1 MEYTRI
7 PHHPVLNI
15 PNHNQSNEEVDLEA
29 YPPPLDVR
37 RSRPSFFHARNESEV
52 SSFSGI
58 TYFDQSTLEFD
69 PPPTERKDNASRL
82 LPHGGSRDS
91 ESSTRIVPRKRD
103 WLKEWWFWEVGGCV
117 VSIVCMS
124 LTAYFI
130 YKFDERPQSDWKFFM
145 SPNTSIST
153 LITITKTS
161 MLLPV
166 MECIS
171 QLKWRYFWTGKRPLV
186 ELEAFDA
193 ASRGPWGSFV
203 FAGKTKLKSRIT
215 LLGAFIVVG
224 SLAMEPLAQQIVSFE
239 TRWHSRPA
247 GEVTQLCD
255 KNFVITANN
264 ETGNHLVKSMAWTA
278 GPVPEIT
285 DWNSTGLLTRFIIG
299 RFRQYWTDSD
309 EFDPVS
315 NTPELTKCDLLWSAK
330 LYENFTYQNGTAS
343 NKGDLPYN
351 FTLSD
356 MPLKRQPSP
365 NPDVSVFSIDKENLG
380 THNETYLNNIFDTT
394 FNVSNNEQR
403 IFEVNNTVYNITSL
417 FLSSM
422 LNMHLTDTSMST
434 GSFLEE
440 NNKFDQFFGRALLYG
455 DSIQET
461 MGSVAESITN
471 MIQPAGDVQA
481 ADGTPDRFVE
491 AFTGVAETYV
501 VMRMRWF
508 AFTGSMVFLSTVF
521 LLITIFVNR
530 HTNTPPWKS
539 CSLPFLF
546 HGLEGWNEY
555 NDEELRKM
563 DARAEGMRAK
573 LEKNAEGNIKFM
585 KR

>member
-255 KNFVITANN
+255 SKIYVNQAYKPVMAVDPHIGG
-264 ETGNHLVKSMAWTA
+264 EVYEHLRVR
-278 GPVPEIT
+278 
-285 DWNSTGLLTRFIIG
+285 L
-299 RFRQYWTDSD
+299 
-309 EFDPVS
+309 
-315 NTPELTKCDLLWSAK
+315 C
-330 LYENFTYQNGTAS
+330 
-343 NKGDLPYN
+343 
-351 FTLSD
+351 
-356 MPLKRQPSP
+356 
-365 NPDVSVFSIDKENLG
+365 
-380 THNETYLNNIFDTT
+380 
-394 FNVSNNEQR
+394 
-403 IFEVNNTVYNITSL
+403 
-417 FLSSM
+417 
-422 LNMHLTDTSMST
+422 
-434 GSFLEE
+434 
-440 NNKFDQFFGRALLYG
+440 
-455 DSIQET
+455 
-461 MGSVAESITN
+461 
-471 MIQPAGDVQA
+471 
-481 ADGTPDRFVE
+481 
-491 AFTGVAETYV
+491 
-501 VMRMRWF
+501 
-508 AFTGSMVFLSTVF
+508 
-521 LLITIFVNR
+521 
-530 HTNTPPWKS
+530 
-539 CSLPFLF
+539 
-546 HGLEGWNEY
+546 
-555 NDEELRKM
+555 
-563 DARAEGMRAK
+563 
-573 LEKNAEGNIKFM
+573 
-585 KR
+585 